1 MTHSGQGD
9 EPRNP
14 AARPAHEGVVLPSD
28 GSGPWIPGSAVDQNQ
43 AATPSYGPPRD
54 APYGAHEPGSY
65 GDAGNYGDAG
75 GYGGAGAHAQPP
87 SYPQPG
93 QQPGQADPYGQP
105 YQHGQQPLH
114 QPYEPHQPHQSYP
127 QQGGLPEP
135 YQQPGA
141 QAQPYQQPQ
150 RQPYEQLQ
158 PQSPPYQ
165 QPGQQ
170 PGYGASYPSASLP
183 PEVPAPG
190 SADATQYLPPIPAAP
205 PGGDA
210 DATQFIAPVPAG
222 PGPLPS
228 PGPGM
233 LPPESSA
240 EATQFLP
247 PTAAHG
253 SDADATQFIAPV
265 PATGPAPYDIR
276 PGTPGERP
284 PPAEFD
290 NLFRT
295 DGGADQG
302 GGGAE
307 STQQMPQF
315 DAAGPAPRGHAQPP
329 GAQPYASARRK
340 SSRDDGAFEPQGRG
354 AVRRKSSRAPVIA
367 AAAIGLVVLGL
378 GAGALMSGGDDDA
391 KQDDSKTVASAS
403 TPTPEASASSEPA
416 EDPVK
421 TQAVELDKLLA
432 DSSSSRESVIKAV
445 DDIKSCRNLDRAADD
460 LHAAAEQ
467 RRGLVTRLEALT
479 VDKLPS
485 HSELTSSLTDAWEA
499 SASADDHYASWA
511 DQVGGKKGCKGGHA
525 RVTGQAAKGNK
536 ASGEA
541 TAAKQKASGLW
552 NGIAKKYELTER
564 APTQL

>member
-9 EPRNP
+9 ERDP

-28 GSGPWIPGSAVDQNQ
+28 GSGPWIPGSAADQNQ
-43 AATPSYGPPRD
+43 AAAPSYGPPRN
-54 APYGAHEPGSY
+54 APYGAPAP
-65 GDAGNYGDAG
+65 D
-75 GYGGAGAHAQPP
+75 GYGGAQPLP
-87 SYPQPG
+87 Y
-93 QQPGQADPYGQP
+93 QQPEQADPYGQP
-105 YQHGQQPLH
+105 YPPYQQQHPQSPQQPY
-114 QPYEPHQPHQSYP
+114 Q

-141 QAQPYQQPQ
+141 QAQPYQQQPPQ
-150 RQPYEQLQ
+150 HQ
-158 PQSPPYQ
+158 PQQYEPQQYELPGQQPQPYQ
-165 QPGQQ
+165 QPGQPPMQPPMQQ
-170 PGYGASYPSASLP
+170 PGYGTPYPPASLP
-183 PEVPAPG
+183 PEAPAPG
-190 SADATQYLPPIPAAP
+190 GADATQFLPPVPAMPAM
-205 PGGDA
+205 GDA

-222 PGPLPS
+222 PGPLAG

-290 NLFRT
+290 NLFRA
-295 DGGADQG
+295 DGGAGQG

-315 DAAGPAPRGHAQPP
+315 DASAPAAQPYAQP
-329 GAQPYASARRK
+329 SGAQPYPSARPTSR
-340 SSRDDGAFEPQGRG
+340 RDDGGFEPQGRG
-354 AVRRKSSRAPVIA
+354 AGRRKSSRAPVIA
-367 AAAIGLVVLGL
+367 AAAIGIVVLGL
-378 GAGALMSGGDDDA
+378 GAGALMSGGDDT

-403 TPTPEASASSEPA
+403 TPTPEASPSEPA

-445 DDIKSCRNLDRAADD
+445 DNIKSCQNLDQAATD
-460 LHAAAEQ
+460 LHDAAEQ

-479 VDKLPS
+479 VDKLPG
-485 HSELTSSLTDAWEA
+485 HAELTSSLTDAWQA
-499 SASADDHYASWA
+499 SASADDHYAAWA

-541 TAAKQKASGLW
+541 TVAKQKASGLW
-552 NGIAKKYELTER
+552 NGIAKEYELTER